1 MPPESALASSRESA
15 DDWVSGP
22 FDLSGDDDDGAS
34 TDDRESADDA
44 RVPDRSNDRLRRVL
58 SHTGSHTTAFAW

>member
-1 MPPESALASSRESA
+1 MPPESALASGRESA
-15 DDWVSGP
+15 HDWVSGP

-44 RVPDRSNDRLRRVL
+44 IDRLRRVL
-58 SHTGSHTTAFAW
+58 YTGPHTTASAW